1 MLQKI
6 VGCFAVFALASMF
19 TLSARADDSPV
30 TALHEGWSV
39 QSGCKFQAEGE
50 KISTVA
56 YHPEGWYVTSVPA
69 TVLAV
74 QVAAGTY
81 KDPYFGTNLR
91 DIPGTTY
98 PMGNNFSRLPMPE
111 DSPYR
116 CGWWYRKEFAVP
128 TAEKGR
134 RLWMRFGGINYR
146 ANIWVNGKRIADSS
160 QVAGAYRTYEF
171 DVTDNVVPG
180 KPNVVAVET
189 FAPTEKDLGI
199 NWVDWNPCP
208 PDKDMGLWGPVDL
221 VTSGPVALRSPM
233 AVTHFTDA
241 SLALI

>member
-6 VGCFAVFALASMF
+6 VGCFVFTLASMF
-19 TLSARADDSPV
+19 TLSARADASPV

-56 YHPEGWYVTSVPA
+56 YHPEGWYSTSVPA
-69 TVLAV
+69 TVLTV

-98 PMGNNFSRLPMPE
+98 PMGNDFSRLPMPE

-116 CGWWYRKEFAVP
+116 CGWWYRKQFAVP
-128 TAEKGR
+128 ASEKGR
-134 RLWMRFGGINYR
+134 THWLRFGGINYR
-146 ANIWVNGKRIADSS
+146 ANIWVNGKRIADST

-171 DVTDNVVPG
+171 DITAVAVAG
-180 KPNVVAVET
+180 KRKEVGVET
-189 FAPTEKDLGI
+189 FAPPEG
-199 NWVDWNPCP
+199 
-208 PDKDMGLWGPVDL
+208 
-221 VTSGPVALRSPM
+221 AL
-233 AVTHFTDA
+233 
-241 SLALI
+241 